1 MTEQRIAEIIELV
14 KKEVKP
20 ALGCTEPAAVS
31 LAVARSCE
39 ALKNAGYKEIESI
52 KVEVSA
58 NILKNGMGVGIP
70 GTGMVGLRI
79 AAALGATCGKSVYGL
94 EVLKDLG
101 SNSIDEAKDLDNRN
115 RISIL
120 LAQTPKKLY
129 IKATVVSDGHSAA
142 TVIEDSHDN
151 ISSVKLDGE
160 ELMQKSAND
169 GNSPESL
176 HAGDKSTRE
185 YNLSVKEIVDFAENA
200 PLGEIEFILESV
212 TLNKALAAEG
222 LRGNY
227 GLNVGRTIMENMKGN
242 LLGDSLLTYAMA
254 VTAAASDAR
263 MDGCV
268 LPAMSN
274 SGSGNQGITATLP
287 VIAFAEKQNV
297 DNEKLARALILSH
310 LVAIHIKGYLGKL
323 SALCGCVIAS
333 TGSSCGIVYLR
344 GGGYR
349 EICNAIKNMVGNIT
363 GMVCDGAKEGC
374 ALKVASG
381 VSSAIQSAL
390 LAMKE
395 ICVDSHDGIIDTSI
409 EKTIE
414 NLGLIGSKGMSGA
427 DRMILED
434 KSLDYR
440 VLDISSNNTFNDSH
454 TSYWHKSIGGYSPAK
469 MQRYQDLIEKYLI
482 NEINSINRVRNSSAT
497 IQEVRDSLPEIPVL
511 SMLNDKYIILQA
523 DLPPVENPQAF
534 GNCWPVYSAVPA
546 ATPDEEIALLGQTD
560 LKNTAVIGADFAWAR
575 ERLDSLSRLAR
586 HDIAPTD
593 SVWMTSY
600 EPNELKYRSRLNAEQ
615 AVIFSEIYYPKG
627 WKLTIDGE
635 PAELFRADWI
645 LRGAFIPAGEHEIVM
660 RFEPQAYRTGEAVSR
675 ASSIALYV
683 LLIISG
689 CGLAAV
695 RRKD

>member
-427 DRMILED
+427 DRMIL
-434 KSLDYR
+434 
-440 VLDISSNNTFNDSH
+440 DIMVN
-454 TSYWHKSIGGYSPAK
+454 KA
-469 MQRYQDLIEKYLI
+469 
-482 NEINSINRVRNSSAT
+482 
-497 IQEVRDSLPEIPVL
+497 
-511 SMLNDKYIILQA
+511 
-523 DLPPVENPQAF
+523 
-534 GNCWPVYSAVPA
+534 
-546 ATPDEEIALLGQTD
+546 
-560 LKNTAVIGADFAWAR
+560 
-575 ERLDSLSRLAR
+575 
-586 HDIAPTD
+586 
-593 SVWMTSY
+593 
-600 EPNELKYRSRLNAEQ
+600 
-615 AVIFSEIYYPKG
+615 
-627 WKLTIDGE
+627 
-635 PAELFRADWI
+635 
-645 LRGAFIPAGEHEIVM
+645 
-660 RFEPQAYRTGEAVSR
+660 
-675 ASSIALYV
+675 
-683 LLIISG
+683 
-689 CGLAAV
+689 
-695 RRKD
+695 